1 MEKSE
6 KVALKLEKGT
16 PFLKL
21 FYIPHQL
28 NREVLTTDGCWSV
41 MKEWKTIVIFLFLI
55 DAEQKPH
62 ISTIPALCGC

>member
-41 MKEWKTIVIFLFLI
+41 IKNGKPLLF
-55 DAEQKPH
+55 
-62 ISTIPALCGC
+62 SCFW